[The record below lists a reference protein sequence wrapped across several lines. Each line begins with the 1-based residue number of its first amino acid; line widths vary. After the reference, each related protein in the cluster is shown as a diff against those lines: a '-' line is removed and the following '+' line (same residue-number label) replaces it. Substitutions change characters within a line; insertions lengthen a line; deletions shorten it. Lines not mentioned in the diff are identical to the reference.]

1 MVEGISVG
9 DVTTRLTER
18 LVELMKRSIVSLG
31 CMMAMAA
38 SMLLLA
44 HPAYA
49 GEGIP
54 VAGALP
60 FTNDNP
66 IFMYVGAA
74 GAVVIVMAIIAWF
87 VQRKHK

>member
-1 MVEGISVG
+1 
-9 DVTTRLTER
+9 
-18 LVELMKRSIVSLG
+18 MKRLIVSLS
-31 CMMAMAA
+31 CVTATMV

-66 IFMYVGAA
+66 IFMYVGVA

-87 VQRKHK
+87 VQRKYK